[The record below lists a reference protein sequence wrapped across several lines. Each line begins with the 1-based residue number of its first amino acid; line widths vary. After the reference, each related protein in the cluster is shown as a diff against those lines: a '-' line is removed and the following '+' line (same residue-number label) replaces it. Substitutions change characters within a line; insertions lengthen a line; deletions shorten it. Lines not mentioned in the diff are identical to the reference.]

1 VIIIANLLENDIK
14 LSCEKLK
21 LWARRLRDMNM
32 YRGSSSPFDYLVWDG
47 NTLLG
52 LECKIINDKAE
63 SKSFPFSR
71 LSDVQREGL
80 LEFDKIDNSKSFI
93 LVNFRWINHK
103 KGKLFVL
110 PITEFI
116 NFEYSLDRKSIS
128 LDMFNE
134 LTIDIPRYH
143 KGWNLKLLM

>member
-1 VIIIANLLENDIK
+1 
-14 LSCEKLK
+14 
-21 LWARRLRDMNM
+21 MNM

-134 LTIDIPRYH
+134 LTIEIPRYQ
-143 KGWNLKLLM
+143 KGWNLKLLMWGD

>member
-1 VIIIANLLENDIK
+1 
-14 LSCEKLK
+14 
-21 LWARRLRDMNM
+21 M

-134 LTIDIPRYH
+134 LTIEIPRYQ